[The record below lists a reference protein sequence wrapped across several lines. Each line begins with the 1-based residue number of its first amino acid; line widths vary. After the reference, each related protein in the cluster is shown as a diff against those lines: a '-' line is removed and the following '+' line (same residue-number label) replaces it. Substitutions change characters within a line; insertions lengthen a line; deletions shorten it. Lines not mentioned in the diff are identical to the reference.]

1 MLPGRKFWDPC
12 MFGHWVFQLKC
23 FASYWKLILGNG
35 NELGLGICSVDPE
48 EREKHSL
55 PGNGDTE

>member
-1 MLPGRKFWDPC
+1 